1 MTLQKTKVFF
11 KKKKAK
17 LAFNMGKKK
26 IKANWFLVFPNIPP
40 NKKTHTH
47 YWCLKYV
54 DFFHSFLFA
63 PRSVIEIS
71 YFFPFQK

>member
-40 NKKTHTH
+40 NKKHTHTLLVLEV
-47 YWCLKYV
+47 C
-54 DFFHSFLFA
+54 
-63 PRSVIEIS
+63 
-71 YFFPFQK
+71 